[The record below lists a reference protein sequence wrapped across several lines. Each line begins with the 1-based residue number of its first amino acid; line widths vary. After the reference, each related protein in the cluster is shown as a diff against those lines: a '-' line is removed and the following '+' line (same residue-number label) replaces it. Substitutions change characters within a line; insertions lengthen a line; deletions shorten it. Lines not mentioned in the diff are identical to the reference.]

1 VSDHCVDYDVSQH
14 CDVSDVSDHYDN
26 CDANKGLPDAAMQV
40 NWPVMLDIRVMQ
52 LKME

>member
-14 CDVSDVSDHYDN
+14 CDVCDVSDHYDD
-26 CDANKGLPDAAMQV
+26 CDANKGLHDAYKV